1 MSVGNSVICSYRK
14 ISFKA
19 SRRLKSAS
27 HVKLSII
34 YGRGAF
40 ECRESFRKIYIRGYH
55 GKICDWRSKIYSK
68 MVGFRK
74 FFGIKSILGLGSE
87 PRTCGFGILLSYPL
101 GHEKKL
107 KPYKRVLNYTYNQWN
122 LSIQPAQKI
131 NEKSRQQSSLF
142 TRIQKSIPGG
152 NSYKGCQFWGP
163 DSTREVS

>member
-1 MSVGNSVICSYRK
+1 MSVGNSVICSCRE
-14 ISFKA
+14 ILFKA

-40 ECRESFRKIYIRGYH
+40 ECKESFRKIYIRGYH

-68 MVGFRK
+68 MVGFRI
-74 FFGIKSILGLGSE
+74 FFGIKPILGLGSK

-101 GHEKKL
+101 GHEDTIWARK
-107 KPYKRVLNYTYNQWN
+107 NYNHINGFWITRTSQWRNQWN

-142 TRIQKSIPGG
+142 TRI
-152 NSYKGCQFWGP
+152 
-163 DSTREVS
+163 